1 MMFKGK
7 LNAEELKKMLEITN
21 KEIIPSLQSR
31 FEEGVEFQ
39 VETISNQVVIKY
51 KLLYEE
57 KTPDSYVDYL
67 RESIENTTYEIIY
80 AFVPDE
86 LLRTDMYD
94 ICLGNEGIIITDF

>member
-1 MMFKGK
+1 MFKGK
-7 LNAEELKKMLEITN
+7 LNEEELKKMLEITN
-21 KEIIPSLQSR
+21 KEIVPSLQSH

-39 VETISNQVVIKY
+39 VEINNNQVVIKY

-57 KTPDSYVDYL
+57 KTPDPYVDYL
-67 RESIENTTYEIIY
+67 RGAIEDTAYEVIY

-94 ICLGNEGIIITDF
+94 ICLGNEGIVITEF